1 MTFSFEID
9 TLLGDN
15 EVTLVG
21 EFDDDGDIYLEDV
34 RLGDESIYELLA
46 KAIQVSGGDWDDF
59 EKTLAN
65 IAADEY
71 ASLRAKHA
79 EEVAERNRDIR
90 DDR

>member
-46 KAIQVSGGDWDDF
+46 KAIQVSGGFWDDF
-59 EKTLAN
+59 EQTL
-65 IAADEY
+65 ISVAADEH
-71 ASLRAKHA
+71 ARLRAKHA
-79 EEVAERNRDIR
+79 EEVAEHNRDIR